1 MFWWLNATCLT
12 AANKTKARVAI
23 PKLHHFCEHPQD
35 LFRALFHDEARQNA
49 ARSAGMLYTSALGDK
64 YVAFERLVWNEM
76 KQHKRFNL
84 TPDTL
89 KLHVPK
95 LKELDTNTYN
105 EIWKQV
111 QSNTVDR

>member
-1 MFWWLNATCLT
+1 
-12 AANKTKARVAI
+12 
-23 PKLHHFCEHPQD
+23 
-35 LFRALFHDEARQNA
+35 
-49 ARSAGMLYTSALGDK
+49 MLYTSALGDK